1 MHSSVA
7 VLLCCARF
15 NENKGTMITL
25 YWHKQKGTINNKK
38 ASTSCVAISKTGAS
52 FILGRIYL
60 LTQIFKLNY

>member
-25 YWHKQKGTINNKK
+25 YWHKQKGTINNIEGIHFLYRKQ
-38 ASTSCVAISKTGAS
+38 ALLLYWGAS
-52 FILGRIYL
+52 IY
-60 LTQIFKLNY
+60 